1 MIRLLTI
8 LSFLP
13 LALSA
18 QPPNVSAGS
27 TQTIQNPASTVTL
40 TGTASGNGGA
50 TIVSQ
55 KWTCVADP
63 SNGGMAITNSTS
75 LITGVTGLS
84 LWGNFVYKLV
94 VTDSHGV
101 KDSAYTRVN
110 VLPAC
115 NPGPYHRYNLTAS
128 GGGIFFPRART
139 QPWLGG
145 DTLVLPAGYLGSD
158 IIFGGSGAIDGGN
171 DANGL
176 SGDPCHP
183 IYIMGP
189 DAGTDSSNIIRF
201 DDHCQYIK
209 FIQNPNNPLKYA
221 IRTYTAAGALSNNFE
236 IAWIHIDGFPIHGA
250 GATGI
255 IWKRHIDTTATGA
268 ICPETILGNYLM
280 NNIHFHDLQIDS
292 SDGEGMYIGSTAP
305 EGGDGQGPAG
315 FYPVRMQKVEIDH
328 VHVLHSGWDGI
339 QLSGATDSCSTHDN
353 NVYNYGVANMGSQQA
368 GIIAGGVCN
377 TQVYNDTVI
386 LGTGN
391 GLQEFGYG
399 DQPCHDMIFDSCGR
413 DGTGSG
419 QATIF
424 QDDIPDTV
432 VTPAKPA
439 QKIVYYNVYIKHP
452 QTFGAI
458 RIQNDRGSGGV
469 DTIRDDN
476 FCIPGQTSGTYYAN
490 YVFTSPTAVNFGNA
504 LCTNC
509 SLIPPTASAG
519 SNQVVIGS
527 ASTLSG
533 SAVGNGGA
541 TISSTS
547 WTQRTGPNSAGIT
560 SPSSLASAITGL
572 ITGNYSFEIKA
583 VDSNGLVNVN
593 DVMVAVNL
601 VRIYLIFHR
610 LVKVFK

>member
-1 MIRLLTI
+1 
-8 LSFLP
+8 
-13 LALSA
+13 
-18 QPPNVSAGS
+18 
-27 TQTIQNPASTVTL
+27 
-40 TGTASGNGGA
+40 
-50 TIVSQ
+50 
-55 KWTCVADP
+55 
-63 SNGGMAITNSTS
+63 
-75 LITGVTGLS
+75 
-84 LWGNFVYKLV
+84 
-94 VTDSHGV
+94 
-101 KDSAYTRVN
+101 
-110 VLPAC
+110 
-115 NPGPYHRYNLTAS
+115 
-128 GGGIFFPRART
+128 
-139 QPWLGG
+139 
-145 DTLVLPAGYLGSD
+145 
-158 IIFGGSGAIDGGN
+158 
-171 DANGL
+171 
-176 SGDPCHP
+176 
-183 IYIMGP
+183 
-189 DAGTDSSNIIRF
+189 
-201 DDHCQYIK
+201 
-209 FIQNPNNPLKYA
+209 
-221 IRTYTAAGALSNNFE
+221 
-236 IAWIHIDGFPIHGA
+236 
-250 GATGI
+250 
-255 IWKRHIDTTATGA
+255 
-268 ICPETILGNYLM
+268 
-280 NNIHFHDLQIDS
+280 
-292 SDGEGMYIGSTAP
+292 
-305 EGGDGQGPAG
+305 
-315 FYPVRMQKVEIDH
+315 
-328 VHVLHSGWDGI
+328 
-339 QLSGATDSCSTHDN
+339 
-353 NVYNYGVANMGSQQA
+353 
-368 GIIAGGVCN
+368 
-377 TQVYNDTVI
+377 
-386 LGTGN
+386 
-391 GLQEFGYG
+391 
-399 DQPCHDMIFDSCGR
+399 PCHDMIFDSCGR

-601 VRIYLIFHR
+601 VRIYLIF
-610 LVKVFK
+610 